1 MQPTRK
7 MVNELRVGAERG
19 AAARGGNLPRE
30 QKNMKYPF
38 GSAAACRRFGRLRL
52 NIVMGTVLKRRQAA
66 ALHTETVSINGILVF
81 SNSPMQKR

>member
-1 MQPTRK
+1 MSCGLAPNAVQPQEAEIYPGSRK
-7 MVNELRVGAERG
+7 IL
-19 AAARGGNLPRE
+19 
-30 QKNMKYPF
+30 KYPF

-66 ALHTETVSINGILVF
+66 ALHIETVSINGILVF